1 MFASKLQ
8 SALCCWGSQQSPPP
22 SPTLN
27 ESLSRDQDPIE
38 CSCRQH
44 VSSSS
49 LDEKSATPNSNIDRT
64 TTSSA
69 TATCHC
75 HSNSNINNNIKSDN
89 TNDIHEKLSSPP
101 TPTSIRRHSNN
112 SDRSPRTPST
122 TASPRTNK
130 GYLSNNGSKPASS
143 RFSLQKYYYPRNK
156 MSLSMSSS
164 SLSPPASPSLAPP
177 APGSPPTTS
186 NSSKSASTSFSR
198 MSSGTGPL
206 PPVAFAGPRTLGLI
220 PDSTLP
226 TSSPIS
232 TPPMPSTPPL
242 SPPAELWSL
251 PTTSIS
257 GFKSGPLQDHPLTLA
272 PDPLVNVSLHGSS
285 LPSNE
290 PSSLVS
296 PLSPLSPP
304 PPSMVTI
311 TPSSPPSSPSTA
323 PSLSLSN
330 LSAPSKPSLSLS
342 ALTSPSTSS
351 LSSSLSESNSS
362 STIASPLKS
371 DLIPYPASG
380 ISPADLA
387 ALLAR
392 ASRSNEKHNL
402 RPLVL
407 DLRPNP
413 DFELLSI
420 LHSININLPTLLMRR
435 YRRGGA
441 VSSFALE
448 SFITMPSD
456 KDLYDSIQDGWRSA
470 RGLGDEEHHDVIVL
484 DQDMRAGKEEFGRSA
499 SPAWTLVNVLE
510 RGGGNCGGPLRVW
523 YLEGGFDAFQA
534 WDTGANF
541 LVYPGSTCEASAM
554 EPPQAQDG
562 TLAIKHE
569 GQLVSSPNSFP
580 SSPAPLSPT
589 TPSSAISDETAQAI
603 NNAVSLTNA
612 SLGASPGGR
621 RGAPVRRESLFS
633 LNTKSLQRPA
643 GLNRAQTIGVS
654 AINIKPL
661 TIPPINNQEPVPQA
675 PLRHKASWLTVP
687 TAINTASANLAG
699 PGAHSPAMS
708 INTHPMDI
716 AQSASTDHTSTWSAN
731 SGGSNFGS
739 GNGNIDSSHFGPQ
752 SLYQSG
758 LTSKRSFS
766 STTTLS
772 SASHIG
778 PSKGIQ
784 EEEEEEEAIVPTGQQ
799 NLNLRRHNSAY
810 STKSTNIMAGGP
822 GGSYFDLSD
831 NKTVS
836 GFHDD
841 RKFNDP
847 NHPFSSQIGG
857 DCLAP
862 MNHFGDGYNSSYNN
876 HSAMV
881 NNPPHPYDDDIM
893 DEGGDNGE
901 QEISCILPNFLF
913 LGPEIVSE
921 DQVQELERLGVK
933 RVLNMARECED
944 ALVQT
949 RPGMTYFKIGVQ
961 DHIEADV
968 SAGLMQAVDIIAA
981 LADSPIYVHCKA
993 GKSRSVTATIAYLI
1007 TQLHWPLNKAYNHVL
1022 TQRPCMCPNIGFVTE
1037 LMRMEERTFGTER
1050 AGGLVRAGSLNSI
1063 LSLSTAGSGHTYAH
1077 HHHHHSLNLGSPKV
1091 LSAKNSL
1098 SNMSSISSL
1107 TTMAIVPQMH

>member
-1 MFASKLQ
+1 
-8 SALCCWGSQQSPPP
+8 
-22 SPTLN
+22 
-27 ESLSRDQDPIE
+27 
-38 CSCRQH
+38 
-44 VSSSS
+44 
-49 LDEKSATPNSNIDRT
+49 
-64 TTSSA
+64 
-69 TATCHC
+69 
-75 HSNSNINNNIKSDN
+75 
-89 TNDIHEKLSSPP
+89 
-101 TPTSIRRHSNN
+101 
-112 SDRSPRTPST
+112 
-122 TASPRTNK
+122 
-130 GYLSNNGSKPASS
+130 
-143 RFSLQKYYYPRNK
+143 
-156 MSLSMSSS
+156 
-164 SLSPPASPSLAPP
+164 
-177 APGSPPTTS
+177 
-186 NSSKSASTSFSR
+186 
-198 MSSGTGPL
+198 
-206 PPVAFAGPRTLGLI
+206 
-220 PDSTLP
+220 
-226 TSSPIS
+226 
-232 TPPMPSTPPL
+232 
-242 SPPAELWSL
+242 
-251 PTTSIS
+251 
-257 GFKSGPLQDHPLTLA
+257 
-272 PDPLVNVSLHGSS
+272 
-285 LPSNE
+285 
-290 PSSLVS
+290 
-296 PLSPLSPP
+296 
-304 PPSMVTI
+304 
-311 TPSSPPSSPSTA
+311 
-323 PSLSLSN
+323 
-330 LSAPSKPSLSLS
+330 
-342 ALTSPSTSS
+342 
-351 LSSSLSESNSS
+351 
-362 STIASPLKS
+362 
-371 DLIPYPASG
+371 
-380 ISPADLA
+380 
-387 ALLAR
+387 
-392 ASRSNEKHNL
+392 
-402 RPLVL
+402 
-407 DLRPNP
+407 
-413 DFELLSI
+413 
-420 LHSININLPTLLMRR
+420 MRR
-435 YRRGGA
+435 YRRGGT

-470 RGLGDEEHHDVIVL
+470 RGSGEEEHHDVIVL
-484 DQDMRAGKEEFGRSA
+484 DQDMRAGKEEYGRSA

-534 WDTGANF
+534 WDTGAKF
-541 LVYPGSTCEASAM
+541 LVYPGSTYDAGLM
-554 EPPQAQDG
+554 ESEQSQDG

-569 GQLVSSPNSFP
+569 GQVVSTPSSFP

-589 TPSSAISDETAQAI
+589 TPSSTLSDETAQAI
-603 NNAVSLTNA
+603 NNAVSLTTA

-661 TIPPINNQEPVPQA
+661 TIPPINNQEPPQV

-699 PGAHSPAMS
+699 SGAHSPAMS

-739 GNGNIDSSHFGPQ
+739 GNGAIDSSQFGPQ
-752 SLYQSG
+752 SMYQSA

-772 SASHIG
+772 SASHMG
-778 PSKGIQ
+778 PSQGIQ
-784 EEEEEEEAIVPTGQQ
+784 EEEEEEDAIVPTGQH
-799 NLNLRRHNSAY
+799 NANLRRHHSGNSAY
-810 STKSTNIMAGGP
+810 SAKSTNIMAGGP

-831 NKTVS
+831 NKTVT

-841 RKFNDP
+841 RKFSDP

-857 DCLAP
+857 DGLVP

-893 DEGGDNGE
+893 EEGGDNGE

-913 LGPEIVSE
+913 LGPEIVTE

-944 ALVQT
+944 ALVQN

-968 SAGLMQAVDIIAA
+968 SAGLMQAVDIITASP
-981 LADSPIYVHCKA
+981 DSPIYVHCKA

-1037 LMRMEERTFGTER
+1037 LMRMEERTLGTER

-1098 SNMSSISSL
+1098 SNMSSMSNL
-1107 TTMAIVPQMH
+1107 TTMAMAPQMH